1 MYFLKK
7 PSPSTIAA
15 FIEAQS
21 RTHFTYSEVGAT
33 NGTLPANYSI
43 DHNRVELGRGEDVF
57 QRAVTKLRAWR
68 MFDLGWSQLFQPDT
82 PIEPGAVV
90 AALFHHFGFW
100 SLNACRIV
108 YTFNEDRRYGFAYGT
123 LHDHAETGEERF
135 SIEWSQENDSVVY
148 DILAFSRPRHWTA
161 RMGKPIA
168 RALQR
173 RFVRDSKAVM
183 VRSVNERRL

>member
-21 RTHFTYSEVGAT
+21 RTDFTYSEVGAT
-33 NGTLPANYSI
+33 NGILPANYSI
-43 DHNRVELGRGEDVF
+43 DHNRVELGTGEDVF
-57 QRAVTKLRAWR
+57 RRAVTELRAWR
-68 MFDLGWSQLFQPDT
+68 MFDLGWSRLFQPDT
-82 PIEPGAVV
+82 RIERGAVV

-108 YTFNEDRRYGFAYGT
+108 YTFNEDRRFGFAYGT
-123 LHDHAETGEERF
+123 LADHAETGEERF
-135 SIEWSQENDSVVY
+135 SIEWSRENDSVVY

-161 RMGKPIA
+161 RRGKPIA

-173 RFVRDSKAVM
+173 KFVRDSKAVM
-183 VRSVNERRL
+183 VRSVARAR